1 MNDLTE
7 IIKEEIINKG
17 GITFAEFME
26 TALYHPGLGYY
37 TSGGARVGKSGDYYT
52 SPSVDPAFGEVLAG
66 FIARSASLLNA
77 PGLRVME
84 FGGGAGTLAGDI
96 LDSLERNHPECY
108 ARAEYLIIEKRS
120 PTPDALDKELEK
132 HGAKIEFI
140 SDISEMGP
148 DGVSGIILS
157 NELVDALPFHRV
169 RFRGGSLSEIFVTL
183 RNNEFAEVEGE
194 PSTPEISRYFD
205 GYGISFRDGQEA
217 EVNLNARRWL
227 EAADKALKKG
237 FILTIDYGFLA
248 PELYGPERMKGTYK
262 CMHKHSISENPY
274 ENIGGQDITAHV
286 DFSNLIRTGDSLGL
300 KKIKYTTQGQF
311 LIDWG
316 VLDFMSAGMYGGES
330 LSADE
335 TFKRNRAIKNLF
347 LPDSMGNSFKVLLQS
362 KNIETSI
369 EDFYPE
375 STLKLSFGVL

>member
-7 IIKEEIINKG
+7 IIREEIIKKG

-37 TSGGARVGKSGDYYT
+37 TSGGARIGKRGDYYT

-66 FIARSASLLNA
+66 FIAGSASLLNVS
-77 PGLRVME
+77 GFRVIE
-84 FGGGAGTLAGDI
+84 FGGGRGTLAGDI
-96 LDSLERNHPECY
+96 LDSLERKHRECY
-108 ARAEYLIIEKRS
+108 GRAEYLIIEREN
-120 PTPDALDKELEK
+120 PTPDALDKALDK

-140 SDISEMGP
+140 SDISEMGT

-169 RFRGGSLSEIFVTL
+169 RFRGGSLKEIFVTL
-183 RNNEFAEVEGE
+183 RNDEFAEVEDE
-194 PSTPEISRYFD
+194 PSTAGISGYFD
-205 GYGISFRDGQEA
+205 GYGISLREGQEA
-217 EVNLNARRWL
+217 EVNLNAGRWL
-227 EAADKALKKG
+227 GEAVKLLREG

-248 PELYGPERMKGTYK
+248 PELYSPERMKGTYK

-274 ENIGGQDITAHV
+274 LNIGGQDITAHV
-286 DFSNLIRTGDSLGL
+286 DFSNLIRAGDSLGL

-316 VLDFMSAGMYGGES
+316 VLGTMSGMSGSEG

-347 LPDSMGNSFKVLLQS
+347 LPGSMGNSFKVLLQS
-362 KNIETSI
+362 KNIGNGA

-375 STLKLSFGVL
+375 SPLKLSFGVL